1 MRIVTMHQEKVQ
13 LASTVYT
20 IVVYDEVAPI
30 AVIAVLTVLM
40 NGE

>member
-1 MRIVTMHQEKVQ
+1 MQQAKLQV
-13 LASTVYT
+13 ASTAKT
-20 IVVYDEVAPI
+20 HVVYDEVASIAVI

>member
-1 MRIVTMHQEKVQ
+1 MRVKAMQRAKLQV
-13 LASTVYT
+13 ASTAYT
-20 IVVYDEVAPI
+20 LVAYDEAASI